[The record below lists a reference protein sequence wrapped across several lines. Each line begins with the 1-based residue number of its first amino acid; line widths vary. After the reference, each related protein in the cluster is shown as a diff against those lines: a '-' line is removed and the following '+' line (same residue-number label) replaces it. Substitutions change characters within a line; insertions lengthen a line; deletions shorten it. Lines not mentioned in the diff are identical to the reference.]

1 MTTLHNC
8 KKLSR
13 QLLVQQGLLVKAFLK
28 IAVLEIGSF
37 NDFRKK
43 LLIMEIEIRNLM
55 RISICTYISE
65 YLKSISK
72 KILQQYSLKNPECTF
87 PY

>member
-43 LLIMEIEIRNLM
+43 VIDNGNRN
-55 RISICTYISE
+55 
-65 YLKSISK
+65 K
-72 KILQQYSLKNPECTF
+72 KPHENFVHK
-87 PY
+87 